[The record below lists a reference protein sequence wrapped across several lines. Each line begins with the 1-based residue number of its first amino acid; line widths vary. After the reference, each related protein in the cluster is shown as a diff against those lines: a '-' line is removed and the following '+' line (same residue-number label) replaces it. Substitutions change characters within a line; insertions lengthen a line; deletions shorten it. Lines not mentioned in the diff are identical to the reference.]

1 MKKIRIQGKE
11 YPLRVTMGAMVR
23 FKRASGKEVSKI
35 GGGDMTDVLLFAYCC
50 VQSACKADGVAF
62 DLSFD
67 DFADLLEVEDFAS
80 FFGDMQTE
88 AQKKTT

>member
-1 MKKIRIQGKE
+1 MKKIRIQDKE

-35 GGGDMTDVLLFAYCC
+35 GGDDMTDVLLFAYCC
-50 VQSACKADGVAF
+50 VQSACKADGVDF

-67 DFADLLEVEDFAS
+67 DFADLLEVEDFSS
-80 FFGDMQTE
+80 FFSDMQQE